1 MICSIIV
8 VTDKNFDQDLRG
20 QEIMKK
26 ALTDCNTQINDN
38 KLLRI
43 YILSIVLDFFHFT
56 LSYFSLINIDK

>member
-1 MICSIIV
+1 M
-8 VTDKNFDQDLRG
+8 TDKNFDQDLRG

-26 ALTDCNTQINDN
+26 ALIDCNTQINDN